1 MCEASL
7 YPAAQFETLSYG
19 CSLELPAF
27 AAGTAQG
34 PMWAD
39 IVRPDPRTMK
49 LLAGEREREGEA
61 ERGEKVGDRVR
72 DVDSVND

>member
-49 LLAGEREREGEA
+49 PLAGEREREKE
-61 ERGEKVGDRVR
+61 RVR
-72 DVDSVND
+72 RSEGRKWETGYETWTA